1 MTSDTNSTAAYRLP
15 IRIYVEDTDTGG
27 IVFYANYLKYMER
40 ARTEYMRC
48 LGFDKPALFDDMQFV
63 VHEVA
68 LKYHSPAVLDD
79 LIDVTA
85 VLVKASRVRFE
96 MTQQIYR
103 SDELLVE
110 GRVKVACV
118 NAHSKRPQGMPKAM
132 STMLNSQIG

>member
-1 MTSDTNSTAAYRLP
+1 MTNGTDSYRLP

-40 ARTEYMRC
+40 ARTEYMRY
-48 LGFDKPALFDDMQFV
+48 LGFDKPALFDGLQFV

-85 VLVKASRVRFE
+85 VLVATSRVRFE

>member
-1 MTSDTNSTAAYRLP
+1 MTSDINSTTAYRLP

-48 LGFDKPALFDDMQFV
+48 LGFDKPALLDGMQFV

>member
-1 MTSDTNSTAAYRLP
+1 MTNGTDSYRLP

-40 ARTEYMRC
+40 ARTEYMRY
-48 LGFDKPALFDDMQFV
+48 LGFDKPALFDGLQFV

-85 VLVKASRVRFE
+85 VLVAASRVRFE

-103 SDELLVE
+103 GDELLVE

-118 NAHSKRPQGMPKAM
+118 NALSKRPQGMPKAM
-132 STMLNSQIG
+132 STTLKSQIS

>member
-1 MTSDTNSTAAYRLP
+1 MTNGTDSFRLP

-40 ARTEYMRC
+40 ARTEYMRY
-48 LGFDKPALFDDMQFV
+48 LGFDKPALFDGLQFV

-85 VLVKASRVRFE
+85 VLVATSRVRFE

-103 SDELLVE
+103 GDELLVE

-118 NAHSKRPQGMPKAM
+118 NALSKRPQGMPKAM
-132 STMLNSQIG
+132 SKTLKSQIS

>member
-1 MTSDTNSTAAYRLP
+1 MTNGTDSYRLP

-40 ARTEYMRC
+40 ARTEYMRY
-48 LGFDKPALFDDMQFV
+48 LGFDKPALFDGLQFV

-85 VLVKASRVRFE
+85 VLVATSRVRFE

-103 SDELLVE
+103 GDELLVE

-118 NAHSKRPQGMPKAM
+118 NALSKRPQGMPKAM
-132 STMLNSQIG
+132 SKTLKSQIS

>member
-1 MTSDTNSTAAYRLP
+1 MTNGTDSFRLP

-40 ARTEYMRC
+40 ARTEYMRY
-48 LGFDKPALFDDMQFV
+48 LGFDKPALFDGLQFV

-85 VLVKASRVRFE
+85 VLVATSRVRFE

-103 SDELLVE
+103 GDELLVE

-118 NAHSKRPQGMPKAM
+118 NALSKRPQGMPKAM
-132 STMLNSQIG
+132 STTLKSQIS

>member
-1 MTSDTNSTAAYRLP
+1 MTDGTDAYRLP

-48 LGFDKPALFDDMQFV
+48 LGFDKPALFDGMQFV

-79 LIDVTA
+79 LIDVNA
-85 VLVKASRVRFE
+85 VLVTASRVRFE

-103 SDELLVE
+103 GAELLVE

-118 NAHSKRPQGMPKAM
+118 NALSKRPQGMPKAM